1 MLLEFKSKLVSFFQ
15 LSTDPKSKFK
25 VGEMV
30 VHEEIVY
37 PLVIKQI
44 VRSLKQSDPL
54 LYCQWFDKS
63 AKEMRAKLVHESKLK
78 PLDREKAD
86 KSLQRVH

>member
-1 MLLEFKSKLVSFFQ
+1 MLLEFRSKLVSFFQ
-15 LSTDPKSKFK
+15 LSTHPKSKFK

-30 VHEEIVY
+30 VHEDIVD

-63 AKEMRAKLVHESKLK
+63 SQETRAKLLHESKLK
-78 PLDREKAD
+78 PLDWD
-86 KSLQRVH
+86 KVARIT